1 MIPLSD
7 IRASAK
13 RIEAMIRRT
22 PMLATGGLKSPLPGR
37 GTVVLKLESLQVT
50 GSFKARG
57 ATSKLTSLPPDRLK
71 RGIITASGGNHGI
84 AVAYA
89 GFLAKVPTTI
99 YVPEGVS
106 PLKAEKIKGYG
117 ATLAVTGRHWS
128 ESNTAALAHAQRDG
142 LTYFHPFADNAVMA
156 GQGTLGLEIL
166 AEDPAIDTFIVAI
179 GGGGLIAGMASAIR
193 QLKPTARVV
202 GVEPV
207 GAPTLHDSLKAGKV
221 VTLPAIETSVLTLAA
236 SRTDEMNFAIIRET
250 VEKVVLIADD
260 DMRRA
265 AKFLWMEL
273 GVAADLSGAAG
284 MAAILAGKYAPD
296 PGERVCVLV
305 CGAGPDGI
313 A

>member
-1 MIPLSD
+1 MIPIAE
-7 IRASAK
+7 IRAAVQ
-13 RIEAMIRRT
+13 RIADKVRRT
-22 PMLATGGLKSPLPGR
+22 PLLAANGLKSSLPGQV
-37 GTVVLKLESLQVT
+37 TLKLECLQVT

-57 ATSKLTSLPPDRLK
+57 ATSKLGTLTPALLK

-89 GFLAKVPTTI
+89 GYLAKVPTTI

-106 PLKAEKIKGYG
+106 ALKAEKIRGYG
-117 ATLAVTGRHWS
+117 ATLAVAGRHWS
-128 ESNTAALAHAQRDG
+128 ESNAAALAHAEREG

-179 GGGGLIAGMASAIR
+179 GGGGLIAGMASAIK
-193 QLKPTARVV
+193 QLKPSARVI

-207 GAPTLHDSLKAGKV
+207 GAPTLYDSLRAGKV
-221 VTLPAIETSVLTLAA
+221 VTLPAIKTVVLTLAPLR
-236 SRTDEMNFAIIRET
+236 SDEMNFAIIKDT
-250 VEKVVLIADD
+250 VEKIVLVMDD
-260 DMRRA
+260 DMRAA
-265 AKFLWMEL
+265 AKMLWMEL

-284 MAAILAGKYAPD
+284 MAAILSGKYVPA

-305 CGAGPDGI
+305 CGAGADGI
-313 A
+313 S

>member
-1 MIPLSD
+1 VIPLSD

-13 RIEAMIRRT
+13 RIEPFVRRT
-22 PMLATGGLKSPLPGR
+22 PMLATTGLKSPLPGQ

-57 ATSKLTSLPPDRLK
+57 ATSKLTSLPAEHLK

-117 ATLAVTGRHWS
+117 AALVVSGRHWS
-128 ESNTAALAHAQRDG
+128 ESNTAALAQAQRDG
-142 LTYFHPFADNAVMA
+142 LTYFHPFADTAVMA
-156 GQGTLGLEIL
+156 GQGTVGLEIL
-166 AEDPAIDTFIVAI
+166 VEDPAIDTFIVAI

-193 QLKPTARVV
+193 QLKPTARIV

-207 GAPTLHDSLKAGKV
+207 GAPTIHDSLRAGKV
-221 VTLPAIETSVLTLAA
+221 VTLPSITTSVLTLAA
-236 SRTDEMNFAIIRET
+236 SRTDEMNFAIIKDT
-250 VEKVVLIADD
+250 VEKVVLITDD
-260 DMRRA
+260 DMRIA

-284 MAAILAGKYAPD
+284 MAAILGGKYTPQA
-296 PGERVCVLV
+296 GERVCVLV

>member
-1 MIPLSD
+1 MIPLHN
-7 IRASAK
+7 IRAAAG
-13 RIEAMIRRT
+13 RIAPYVRRT
-22 PMLATGGLKSPLPGR
+22 PILAATGLKAPLPGK
-37 GTVVLKLESLQVT
+37 GHVVLKLESLQVT

-57 ATSKLTSLPPDRLK
+57 ATSKLTTLAPDRLE
-71 RGIITASGGNHGI
+71 RGIITASGGNHGT

-89 GFLAKVPTTI
+89 GWLAKVPTTI

-117 ATLAVTGRHWS
+117 ATLAVAGRHWS
-128 ESNTAALAHAQRDG
+128 ESNTAALAHAERDG

-166 AEDPAIDTFIVAI
+166 AEDPAIDTFVIAI
-179 GGGGLIAGMASAIR
+179 GGGGLIAGIASAVR

-207 GAPTLHDSLKAGKV
+207 GAPTLHDSVKAGKAI
-221 VTLPAIETSVLTLAA
+221 TLPAITTAVLTLAPLR
-236 SRTDEMNFAIIRET
+236 SDEMNLAIIKDT
-250 VEKVVLIADD
+250 VEKIVLVTDD
-260 DMRRA
+260 EMRA
-265 AKFLWMEL
+265 AARLLWMEL

-284 MAAILAGKYAPD
+284 LAAILGGKYQPAS
-296 PGERVCVLV
+296 GERVCVLV
-305 CGAGPDGI
+305 CGAGADGI

>member
-7 IRASAK
+7 IRAAVQ
-13 RIEAMIRRT
+13 RIAGKVRRT
-22 PMLATGGLKSPLPGR
+22 PILSTTGLKSPLPGQ
-37 GTVVLKLESLQVT
+37 VVLKLECLQVT

-57 ATSKLTSLPPDRLK
+57 ATSKLGTLTPDLLK

-89 GFLAKVPTTI
+89 GYLAKVPTTI

-106 PLKAEKIKGYG
+106 PLKTEKIKGYG
-117 ATLAVTGRHWS
+117 ATLAIAGRHWS
-128 ESNTAALAHAQRDG
+128 ESNTAALAHAERDG

-193 QLKPTARVV
+193 QLKPSARVI
-202 GVEPV
+202 GVEPI
-207 GAPTLHDSLKAGKV
+207 GAPTLHDSLRAGKV
-221 VTLPAIETSVLTLAA
+221 ITLPAIKTAVLTLAPLR
-236 SRTDEMNFAIIRET
+236 SDEMNFAIIKDT
-250 VEKVVLIADD
+250 VEKVVLVTDD
-260 DMRRA
+260 DMRAA
-265 AKFLWMEL
+265 AKLLWMEL
-273 GVAADLSGAAG
+273 GIAADLSGAAG
-284 MAAILAGKYAPD
+284 MAAILSGKYAPA

-305 CGAGPDGI
+305 CGAGADGVS
-313 A
+313 

>member
-1 MIPLSD
+1 MIPLAD
-7 IRASAK
+7 IRAAA
-13 RIEAMIRRT
+13 RRTETMVRRT
-22 PMLATGGLKSPLPGR
+22 PLLAATGLKSPLPGH
-37 GTVVLKLESLQVT
+37 GSVALKLESLQVT

-57 ATSKLTSLPPDRLK
+57 ATSKLTSLPPEHLK

-89 GFLAKVPTTI
+89 GWLAKVPTTI

-106 PLKAEKIKGYG
+106 ALKAEKIRGYG
-117 ATLAVTGRHWS
+117 AMLAVAGRHWS
-128 ESNTAALAHAQRDG
+128 ESNTAALAHAQRAG

-179 GGGGLIAGMASAIR
+179 GGGGLIAGIASAVR
-193 QLKPTARVV
+193 QLKPAARVI

-221 VTLPAIETSVLTLAA
+221 VALPDIKTAVLTLAPLR
-236 SRTDEMNFAIIRET
+236 SDEMNFAIIKET
-250 VEKVVLIADD
+250 VEKVVLVTDD

-265 AKFLWMEL
+265 AKFLWLEL

-284 MAAILAGKYAPD
+284 MAAILAGKYAPQA
-296 PGERVCVLV
+296 GERVCVLV
-305 CGAGPDGI
+305 CGAGSDGM

>member
-1 MIPLSD
+1 MIPIAD
-7 IRASAK
+7 IRAAAG
-13 RIEAMIRRT
+13 RIAGKVRRT
-22 PMLATGGLKSPLPGR
+22 PLLATTGLKSPLPGQ
-37 GTVVLKLESLQVT
+37 VVLKLECLQVT

-57 ATSKLTSLPPDRLK
+57 ATSKLGTLTPDLLK

-89 GFLAKVPTTI
+89 GYLAKVPTTI

-117 ATLAVTGRHWS
+117 AALAIAGRHWS
-128 ESNTAALAHAQRDG
+128 ESNTAALAHVEHDG

-193 QLKPTARVV
+193 QLKPSARVI

-207 GAPTLHDSLKAGKV
+207 GAPTLHDSLRVGKV
-221 VTLPAIETSVLTLAA
+221 ITLPAIKTAVLTLAPLR
-236 SRTDEMNFAIIRET
+236 SDEMNFAVIKDT
-250 VEKVVLIADD
+250 VEKIVLVTDD
-260 DMRRA
+260 DMRAA
-265 AKFLWMEL
+265 AKLLWMEL
-273 GVAADLSGAAG
+273 GIAADLSGAAG
-284 MAAILAGKYAPD
+284 MAAILSGKYAPAA
-296 PGERVCVLV
+296 GERVCVLV
-305 CGAGPDGI
+305 CGAGADGVT
-313 A
+313 

>member
-1 MIPLSD
+1 MIPLAD
-7 IRASAK
+7 IRAAAK
-13 RIEAMIRRT
+13 RIASYVRRT
-22 PMLATGGLKSPLPGR
+22 PMLATNGLKSPLPGR
-37 GTVVLKLESLQVT
+37 GTIVLKLESLQVT

-57 ATSKLTSLPPDRLK
+57 ATSKLTSLPPEHLK

-89 GFLAKVPTTI
+89 GFLAKVPTVI

-117 ATLAVTGRHWS
+117 ATLVVAGKHWS

-142 LTYFHPFADNAVMA
+142 LSYFHPFADNAVMA
-156 GQGTLGLEIL
+156 GQGTVGLEIM

-179 GGGGLIAGMASAIR
+179 GGGGLIAGIASAIR
-193 QLKPTARVV
+193 QLKPSARVV

-207 GAPTLHDSLKAGKV
+207 GAPTLHDSLRAGKV
-221 VTLPAIETSVLTLAA
+221 VTLPSIGTSVLTLAA

-250 VEKVVLIADD
+250 VEKVVLITDD
-260 DMRRA
+260 DMREA

-273 GVAADLSGAAG
+273 GLAADLSGAAG
-284 MAAILAGKYAPD
+284 MAAILAGKYTPQA
-296 PGERVCVLV
+296 GERVCVLV